1 MANFAVK
8 VVKIEQPLE
17 DHPNADKLSLARI
30 AGFICISAKNEDGSH
45 AYQPGDL
52 VVYVPESAIV
62 PEYLLKPGFW
72 DDEAGHGILD
82 GSNFDRVKAR
92 RIRGI
97 YSQGILFP
105 TVYDG
110 IVINGRATLGQTLRN
125 EAGEQRMVEA
135 GDDVGDFLGIHKYHP
150 PIPENLLG
158 DVIDLHGDTMGYDFE
173 SVQTIPDLFTP
184 GEEVVATEKLN
195 GTNMQIGYV
204 PGLNN
209 PELFY
214 DGNLYVSAK
223 GLAQR
228 GLVFSNSAKN
238 QSEND
243 YVRMLNRL
251 LTAGLGDRL
260 LKLSMEHGGKPV
272 RVVGELYGLG
282 VQKKF
287 HYGKKQHEFA
297 AFDIRI
303 GDNTPY
309 LPREEMESVAA
320 DLGLDTVPVLYK
332 GPFDLEKLEHVR
344 DGKDTLSSQHVRE
357 GIVITSADP
366 TYHVYHGRKIGKW
379 VSPAYALKAS
389 GEEFN

>member
-8 VVKIEQPLE
+8 VVEIERPLE
-17 DHPNADKLSLARI
+17 DHPNADRLSLVKI
-30 AGFICISAKNEDGSH
+30 AGYTCISMKNEDGSH
-45 AYQPGDL
+45 VYQPGDL
-52 VVYVPESAIV
+52 VVYVPEAAIV

-72 DDEAGHGILD
+72 NDEEGHGMLD
-82 GSNFDRVKAR
+82 GVNFDRVKAR
-92 RIRGI
+92 RLRGI

-110 IVINGRATLGQTLRN
+110 MVINGVAQRGQTLRN

-135 GDDVGDFLGIHKYHP
+135 GDDVGEFLGITKYQP
-150 PIPENLLG
+150 PIPEDLLG
-158 DVIDLHGDTMGYDFE
+158 DVIDLMGDTMSYDFE
-173 SVQTIPDLFTP
+173 SVQSIPDLFTP

-209 PELFY
+209 SELFF
-214 DGNLYVSAK
+214 DGNLYVSQK
-223 GLAQR
+223 GLAQQ
-228 GLVFSNSAKN
+228 GLALNN
-238 QSEND
+238 SENNQTKNA
-243 YVRMLNRL
+243 YVKMLNKL
-251 LTAGLGDRL
+251 LSAGLGERL
-260 LKLSMEHGGKPV
+260 LALSQEHGNQPV

-297 AFDIRI
+297 VFDIRI
-303 GDNTPY
+303 GNNTPY
-309 LPREEMESVAA
+309 LSRDEMEAA
-320 DLGLDTVPVLYK
+320 ASKLKLDTVTVLYR
-332 GPFDLEKLEHVR
+332 GPFDLEKLAEVR
-344 DGKDTLSSQHVRE
+344 DGKDTLSGQHVRE

-366 TYHVYHGRKIGKW
+366 TLHLYHGRKIGKW
-379 VSPAYALKAS
+379 VSPNYALKAT